1 MDRGRIAIRNG
12 RPGWLASVRN
22 PIELAH
28 SRRIPISTAFLDQQT
43 PVTSES
49 SLEAACR
56 VARLADEFRGQ
67 DVIVLDVRSITQ
79 FFDYHVIV
87 TTQSPRQMVALAEE
101 ANREMKAHGH
111 SRLGIEGIEGS
122 TWVLEDFG
130 DVILHVFHPDTRKFY
145 DLERLWADAERIDWR
160 KVST

>member
-1 MDRGRIAIRNG
+1 MSETRIDCANSR
-12 RPGWLASVRN
+12 RN
-22 PIELAH
+22 PI
-28 SRRIPISTAFLDQQT
+28 STTLLDQQT
-43 PVTSES
+43 PVSSES

-67 DVIVLDVRSITQ
+67 DVVVLDVRSITQ
-79 FFDYHVIV
+79 FFDYLVIV

-111 SRLGIEGIEGS
+111 RRLGIEGIEGS

-130 DVILHVFHPDTRKFY
+130 DVILHVFHPETRKFY
-145 DLERLWADAERIDWR
+145 DLERLWADGLRVDWR
-160 KVST
+160 GGAVSNG

>member
-1 MDRGRIAIRNG
+1 M
-12 RPGWLASVRN
+12 
-22 PIELAH
+22 
-28 SRRIPISTAFLDQQT
+28 
-43 PVTSES
+43 
-49 SLEAACR
+49 
-56 VARLADEFRGQ
+56 ARLADEFRGQ
-67 DVIVLDVRSITQ
+67 DVVVLDVRPVTQ
-79 FFDYHVIV
+79 FFDYLVIV

-111 SRLGIEGIEGS
+111 RRLGIEGIEGS

-160 KVST
+160 KISA